1 MCTFE
6 LNGQL
11 GLIGLGE
18 LGGLH
23 RQGKLGGTQLSD
35 CMDLEEFAAVVSPW
49 KILRAGLT
57 SNQSSF
63 SCFLQQLSPHFKQIQ
78 KRHIL

>member
-18 LGGLH
+18 LGGLA
-23 RQGKLGGTQLSD
+23 RQGELGGLPQGELGGTQLSD
-35 CMDLEEFAAVVSPW
+35 CMDLEEFAAVVSP
-49 KILRAGLT
+49 
-57 SNQSSF
+57 
-63 SCFLQQLSPHFKQIQ
+63 
-78 KRHIL
+78 

>member
-35 CMDLEEFAAVVSPW
+35 CMDLEEFAAVVSP
-49 KILRAGLT
+49 
-57 SNQSSF
+57 
-63 SCFLQQLSPHFKQIQ
+63 
-78 KRHIL
+78 